1 MGGYK
6 LIKGSKNVKIENY
19 IFVEL
24 LSFSFSGKNS
34 QDYKI
39 QVESKSTVINALKKR
54 KPVKILF
61 FSSHSKLKTVNI
73 ILLDTFPGVTD
84 AFPDASVGYYR
95 SEKYCHCQS
104 FWKII

>member
-39 QVESKSTVINALKKR
+39 QVESKPTVINDLNKR
-54 KPVKILF
+54 KPV
-61 FSSHSKLKTVNI
+61 
-73 ILLDTFPGVTD
+73 
-84 AFPDASVGYYR
+84 
-95 SEKYCHCQS
+95 
-104 FWKII
+104 

>member
-6 LIKGSKNVKIENY
+6 LIKGSKNIKIEDY

-34 QDYKI
+34 LDYKI
-39 QVESKSTVINALKKR
+39 QVESTPTVFNTLNKR

-61 FSSHSKLKTVNI
+61 FFVTQQVKNRKYHSS
-73 ILLDTFPGVTD
+73 
-84 AFPDASVGYYR
+84 
-95 SEKYCHCQS
+95 
-104 FWKII
+104 